1 MQDLNEFIEHKY
13 FENQKIE
20 DKSKAVEARISA
32 LEGFKKEY
40 LLARN
45 YGAEVNPLE
54 FGLTAR
60 DIIVRKDKTLAGY
73 MGFDL
78 SYWDRKEQEE
88 LEMEEYIKQFQEKTE
103 ALRQQTLENK
113 LAREKRTI
121 WNQTHGVD
129 QRRF

>member
-20 DKSKAVEARISA
+20 DKSKAVEARILA

-40 LLARN
+40 LPARN

-88 LEMEEYIKQFQEKTE
+88 LEREEYIKQFQEKKKT
-103 ALRQQTLENK
+103 RVN
-113 LAREKRTI
+113 
-121 WNQTHGVD
+121 
-129 QRRF
+129 